1 MLGHY
6 LLLPFAKSAIAVYL
20 IGAVAATIF
29 EFLVGIVMQRLL
41 GEVWWDY
48 NEKPFNYKGIICLES
63 TIAWGA
69 YALIVVYF
77 FHNRVGGKSII
88 LKRLLGKFLFRVVFL
103 LYKID
108 FIYHLLEALGVNM
121 AKYRESVVERYRRFR
136 ERF

>member
-1 MLGHY
+1 M
-6 LLLPFAKSAIAVYL
+6 
-20 IGAVAATIF
+20 
-29 EFLVGIVMQRLL
+29 
-41 GEVWWDY
+41 
-48 NEKPFNYKGIICLES
+48 ICLES

-77 FHNRVGGKSII
+77 LHQRVLGLSLMMNRFWGI
-88 LKRLLGKFLFRVVFL
+88 FFCRVVLL
-103 LYKID
+103 LYTID